1 MRGNSRNGSS
11 LLLMLLAVVAFALV
25 LPLTETPRALAQ
37 DGPGVEEAAEGP
49 AAAATDDDDNSLFD
63 LIVGTGPTGWLFMGI
78 LLLFSFYCVTV
89 AIERAMA
96 TRRNKVLPG
105 EFLGEVK
112 SLSENPH
119 VQIGLFEDLCSR
131 WDVPV
136 ARVLEAGALRC
147 QRPLPEIEKSM
158 EDTAMREMA
167 TLRSGIRPLATV
179 GSVAPLVGLLGTVVG
194 MIVAFRTASQ
204 AGLGKG
210 EQMAEGIYLALLTT
224 AAGLTIAIPTL
235 LLSALFNSKV
245 ERFFREMDKELMPT
259 IPLLARLGTGQV
271 EPVES
276 TTPIES
282 P

>member
-1 MRGNSRNGSS
+1 M
-11 LLLMLLAVVAFALV
+11 LLMLLAVVAFALV

-119 VQIGLFEDLCSR
+119 VQIGLFEDPCSR

-147 QRPLPEIEKSM
+147 QRP
-158 EDTAMREMA
+158 
-167 TLRSGIRPLATV
+167 
-179 GSVAPLVGLLGTVVG
+179 VV
-194 MIVAFRTASQ
+194 
-204 AGLGKG
+204 
-210 EQMAEGIYLALLTT
+210 
-224 AAGLTIAIPTL
+224 
-235 LLSALFNSKV
+235 SK
-245 ERFFREMDKELMPT
+245 
-259 IPLLARLGTGQV
+259 
-271 EPVES
+271 ES
-276 TTPIES
+276 R
-282 P
+282 